1 MHSNSWVWHYSS
13 SNVQSVWSSMSHS
26 LCRQWNWGLV
36 CMMSIIDLKVARSGV
51 SLLDTWLFSLF
62 SAAQILSFLY
72 VGVILRYPQPIKSLG
87 ENTEDNG
94 DVLRPLPAPGELHLS
109 VAVVFTFSCS
119 TLPCSLFK
127 KYPYLLVLRF
137 SVLFLWQSSH
147 FPEYKSPN
155 SIWLQFKSL
164 KVNHSQM
171 LKENKGVVKVLR
183 KICRLSHST
192 GKLVTGSIQVHVNF
206 LLHFF
211 CTSVWAQKG
220 NFNAE
225 RTCKD
230 SKWGNRVCNVYL

>member
-1 MHSNSWVWHYSS
+1 MEMCSGPCQRLVSS
-13 SNVQSVWSSMSHS
+13 
-26 LCRQWNWGLV
+26 
-36 CMMSIIDLKVARSGV
+36 
-51 SLLDTWLFSLF
+51 T
-62 SAAQILSFLY
+62 
-72 VGVILRYPQPIKSLG
+72 LRRCCFY
-87 ENTEDNG
+87 
-94 DVLRPLPAPGELHLS
+94 
-109 VAVVFTFSCS
+109 FSCS
-119 TLPCSLFK
+119 TLPCSLSK
-127 KYPYLLVLRF
+127 KHPYLLVLRF

-164 KVNHSQM
+164 KVSHSQM

-183 KICRLSHST
+183 KICGLSHST
-192 GKLVTGSIQVHVNF
+192 GKLVTGSIQVHVTF

-230 SKWGNRVCNVYL
+230 SKWGNRVCNVHL

>member
-1 MHSNSWVWHYSS
+1 MSS
-13 SNVQSVWSSMSHS
+13 LSGLACHILCAGNGTETLCAQSV
-26 LCRQWNWGLV
+26 L
-36 CMMSIIDLKVARSGV
+36 SIIDLKVARSRV
-51 SLLDTWLFSLF
+51 SLSDTWLFSLF

-119 TLPCSLFK
+119 TLFCSFFK

-164 KVNHSQM
+164 KVNRSQM

-192 GKLVTGSIQVHVNF
+192 GKLVTGSIQVHVTF